1 MKKFI
6 IAALA
11 ICSFISANAQETYFG
26 SQKGGFALSFN
37 ANPLL
42 NYAGNMFNG
51 TQNNSLSDFEGI
63 KNDLFGGITITGKYF
78 VKDNLAI
85 DLGFGFDNNYNKINK
100 FENTNEDQQNMKTG
114 FNKSSKADFM
124 FKAGVEYLLRPG
136 KRLQPIAGIDI
147 VYVHGNQWAS
157 TETNGYDADNKLV
170 STSTATA
177 TNPVNKLGIIAN
189 VGVEYFVCKSISFG
203 ATLNFGF
210 AKTWNRHTE
219 KGEATVTTGGT
230 TTTVTSPEI
239 KRTTS
244 TTTQLKT
251 GNNWGGNIN
260 VNFYF

>member
-11 ICSFISANAQETYFG
+11 VCSFVSANAQETYYG
-26 SQKGGFALSFN
+26 SEKGGFAISFN

-63 KNDLFGGITITGKYF
+63 KNELFGGVTITGKYF
-78 VKDNLAI
+78 LKDNLAL
-85 DLGFGFDNNYNKINK
+85 DLGFGFDNTYDKDNQ
-100 FENTNEDQQNMKTG
+100 FGNTNEDKQNEKTG
-114 FNKSSKADFM
+114 FNKNSTTNFM
-124 FKAGVEYLLRPG
+124 IKAGVEYLLRPG
-136 KRLQPIAGIDI
+136 KRLQPIAGIDL
-147 VYVHGNQWAS
+147 VYVHGNQFSS

-170 STSTATA
+170 STVKTSETA
-177 TNPVNKLGIIAN
+177 PVNKLGLIAN
-189 VGVEYFVCKSISFG
+189 VGVEYFVCKSISLG
-203 ATLNFGF
+203 ATLNFGV
-210 AKTWNRHTE
+210 AKTWNRSTS
-219 KGEATVTTGGT
+219 KGESTVTVGGT
-230 TTTVTSPEI
+230 TTTTTAPEI

-244 TTTQLKT
+244 TKTELKT